1 MEPVNQCSPW
11 CGTGCG
17 WAVQTLCKQLLPRVC
32 PMMVDPWVDV
42 RNAAC
47 RLMAAMTEHYSVGA
61 TLLTTL
67 RSPPRL
73 LIPPSLRVWV

>member
-1 MEPVNQCSPW
+1 
-11 CGTGCG
+11 
-17 WAVQTLCKQLLPRVC
+17 
-32 PMMVDPWVDV
+32 MMVDPWVDV